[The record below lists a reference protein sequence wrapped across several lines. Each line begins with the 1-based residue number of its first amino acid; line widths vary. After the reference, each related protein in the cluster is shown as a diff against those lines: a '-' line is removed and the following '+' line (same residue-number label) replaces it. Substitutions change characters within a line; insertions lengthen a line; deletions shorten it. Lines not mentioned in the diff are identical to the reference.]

1 MSNVIDL
8 FRKSKEIAEEIDITD
23 RAERKLR
30 KKILRLIEV
39 SGCNTATVGITC
51 SLLTVVCAVKIG
63 MPRDNFIELMAG
75 AYDIETNEKAE
86 REANDHH

>member
-8 FRKSKEIAEEIDITD
+8 CQKSKKIAEEIDITD

-30 KKILRLIEV
+30 KKIVRLIEV

-51 SLLTVVCAVKIG
+51 SLLTVLCAVKIG
-63 MPRDNFIELMAG
+63 MPRDNFIELMTL
-75 AYDIETNEKAE
+75 AYDTQTNPKNRAF
-86 REANDHH
+86 